1 MGTEVFRELAEQAI
15 GAAGEGDVVLRLY
28 LTPGREGEGRP
39 TALAMVSTIPAV
51 LEERR
56 ATGMRM
62 ITVPL
67 GLDPNLRAEAPWLL
81 GGVKS
86 TSYAVNMAA
95 EAEARRRGADDAVFL
110 AAGRI
115 VLEGPVTNIWWR
127 QGRELF
133 TPELDLGIL
142 AGVTRST
149 LLEQAAALGYD
160 VREGTYPVD
169 ELAAAEEAFTSSSVR
184 EVMPVIELD
193 GAPIG
198 RRSAGAGRGR
208 APGRAPSRGGRVSA
222 QLHTAAERPDLW
234 ERAYEQIVGV
244 WPTYNEQG
252 DVLGRALVDGSTRT
266 SADYQFVLYD
276 EERDVALA
284 HGHSIP
290 CRWDGTVEGLPATAS
305 TTMMEGAVHLFDE
318 GGEPNTL
325 SALAIEIPPTPPG
338 RRARADDDRRHG
350 DIASARGFG
359 SLIAPLRP
367 TWKVRYPVTPIERYA
382 AWTRGTGCPSTRGSA
397 STSASAPRS

>member
-1 MGTEVFRELAEQAI
+1 VTVLALAVGGRGLVDPNDPVLHADDEAFLRGRGAFETIRVYAGRPFRLDDHLERLAASSERLDLPKVDTGTFRELADQAI
-15 GAAGEGDVVLRLY
+15 AAAGEGDVVLRLY

-115 VLEGPVTNIWWR
+115 VLEGPVTNVWWR
-127 QGRELF
+127 RARELF
-133 TPELDLGIL
+133 TPALDLGIL

-149 LLEQAAALGYD
+149 LLEQAAELGYD
-160 VREGTYPVD
+160 VREGAYTVD
-169 ELAAAEEAFTSSSVR
+169 ELAGADEAFTSSSVR

-198 RRSAGAGRGR
+198 TGRPGPVAGEL
-208 APGRAPSRGGRVSA
+208 
-222 QLHTAAERPDLW
+222 QD
-234 ERAYEQIVGV
+234 
-244 WPTYNEQG
+244 
-252 DVLGRALVDGSTRT
+252 AL
-266 SADYQFVLYD
+266 
-276 EERDVALA
+276 
-284 HGHSIP
+284 
-290 CRWDGTVEGLPATAS
+290 
-305 TTMMEGAVHLFDE
+305 
-318 GGEPNTL
+318 
-325 SALAIEIPPTPPG
+325 
-338 RRARADDDRRHG
+338 RRA
-350 DIASARGFG
+350 
-359 SLIAPLRP
+359 
-367 TWKVRYPVTPIERYA
+367 A
-382 AWTRGTGCPSTRGSA
+382 AA
-397 STSASAPRS
+397 

>member
-1 MGTEVFRELAEQAI
+1 MTVLALAVGGRGLVDPHEPVLHADDEAFLRGRGAFETIRVYDGRPFKLDDHLERLAASSRRLDLPPVDTETFRDLAGQAI
-15 GAAGEGDVVLRLY
+15 AAAGEGDVVLRLY

-51 LEERR
+51 LEDRR

-149 LLEQAAALGYD
+149 LLEEAARLGYD
-160 VREGTYPVD
+160 VREGAYPVD
-169 ELAAAEEAFTSSSVR
+169 QLAAAEEAFTSSSVR

-198 RRSAGAGRGR
+198 AGTPGPAAGELQAALRRA
-208 APGRAPSRGGRVSA
+208 
-222 QLHTAAERPDLW
+222 
-234 ERAYEQIVGV
+234 
-244 WPTYNEQG
+244 
-252 DVLGRALVDGSTRT
+252 
-266 SADYQFVLYD
+266 
-276 EERDVALA
+276 
-284 HGHSIP
+284 
-290 CRWDGTVEGLPATAS
+290 ATA
-305 TTMMEGAVHLFDE
+305 
-318 GGEPNTL
+318 
-325 SALAIEIPPTPPG
+325 
-338 RRARADDDRRHG
+338 
-350 DIASARGFG
+350 
-359 SLIAPLRP
+359 
-367 TWKVRYPVTPIERYA
+367 
-382 AWTRGTGCPSTRGSA
+382 
-397 STSASAPRS
+397 

>member
-1 MGTEVFRELAEQAI
+1 MTVLALAVGGRGLVDPHEPVLHADDEAFLRGRGAFETIRVYDGRPFKLDDHLERLAASSGRLDLPPVDTDTFRDLAGQAI
-15 GAAGEGDVVLRLY
+15 AAAGEGDVVLRLY

-127 QGRELF
+127 RGRELF

-149 LLEQAAALGYD
+149 LLEEAAALDYD
-160 VREGTYPVD
+160 VREGAYPVD
-169 ELAAAEEAFTSSSVR
+169 QLATAEEAFTSSSVR

-198 RRSAGAGRGR
+198 AGA
-208 APGRAPSRGGRVSA
+208 PGP
-222 QLHTAAERPDLW
+222 AAGELQ
-234 ERAYEQIVGV
+234 A
-244 WPTYNEQG
+244 
-252 DVLGRALVDGSTRT
+252 AL
-266 SADYQFVLYD
+266 
-276 EERDVALA
+276 
-284 HGHSIP
+284 
-290 CRWDGTVEGLPATAS
+290 
-305 TTMMEGAVHLFDE
+305 
-318 GGEPNTL
+318 
-325 SALAIEIPPTPPG
+325 
-338 RRARADDDRRHG
+338 RRAAG
-350 DIASARGFG
+350 A
-359 SLIAPLRP
+359 
-367 TWKVRYPVTPIERYA
+367 
-382 AWTRGTGCPSTRGSA
+382 
-397 STSASAPRS
+397 

>member
-1 MGTEVFRELAEQAI
+1 MTVLALAVGGRGLVDPHEPVLHADDEAFLRGRGAFETIRVYDGRPFKLDDHLERLAASSGRLDLPQVDTDTFRDLAGQAI
-15 GAAGEGDVVLRLY
+15 AAAGNGDVVLRLY

-127 QGRELF
+127 RGRELF

-149 LLEQAAALGYD
+149 LLEEAAGLGYD
-160 VREGTYPVD
+160 VHEGAYPVD
-169 ELAAAEEAFTSSSVR
+169 QLAAAEEAFTSSSVR

-198 RRSAGAGRGR
+198 AGA
-208 APGRAPSRGGRVSA
+208 PGP
-222 QLHTAAERPDLW
+222 TAGELQA
-234 ERAYEQIVGV
+234 
-244 WPTYNEQG
+244 
-252 DVLGRALVDGSTRT
+252 AL
-266 SADYQFVLYD
+266 
-276 EERDVALA
+276 
-284 HGHSIP
+284 
-290 CRWDGTVEGLPATAS
+290 
-305 TTMMEGAVHLFDE
+305 
-318 GGEPNTL
+318 
-325 SALAIEIPPTPPG
+325 
-338 RRARADDDRRHG
+338 RRA
-350 DIASARGFG
+350 
-359 SLIAPLRP
+359 
-367 TWKVRYPVTPIERYA
+367 A
-382 AWTRGTGCPSTRGSA
+382 AA
-397 STSASAPRS
+397 